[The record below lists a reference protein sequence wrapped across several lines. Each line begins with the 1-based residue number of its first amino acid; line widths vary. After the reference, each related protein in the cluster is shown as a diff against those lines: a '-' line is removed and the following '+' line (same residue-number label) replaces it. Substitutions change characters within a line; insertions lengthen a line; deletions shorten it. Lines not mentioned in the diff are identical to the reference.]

1 MLIKYQRLFG
11 VIRIIAGLIFFIY
24 PIRYSLTAEHTLQE
38 DRVRWLFVLFF
49 FTVYAISAVR
59 NGIREINREMP
70 HFNLLRFFEASM
82 NGFVSAYLL
91 IVLFTAK
98 LNGYAQFFL
107 FILTAIL
114 ILSMV
119 RDVRM
124 ISLQYYDKRKKAHEK
139 QNHEK

>member
-11 VIRIIAGLIFFIY
+11 IIRIIAGLLFFIY
-24 PIRYSLTAEHTLQE
+24 PVRYSLSAENTAGE
-38 DRVRWLFVLFF
+38 DKLRWLFVLFF
-49 FTVYAISAVR
+49 FTIYAISAIR
-59 NGIREINREMP
+59 NGIREINRTLP

-91 IVLFTAK
+91 IVLFTAD
-98 LNGYAQFFL
+98 LNGFAWFFVFL
-107 FILTAIL
+107 LTIIL

-124 ISLQYYDKRKKAHEK
+124 ISIQYYDRKRKVHEK
-139 QNHEK
+139 QNQH